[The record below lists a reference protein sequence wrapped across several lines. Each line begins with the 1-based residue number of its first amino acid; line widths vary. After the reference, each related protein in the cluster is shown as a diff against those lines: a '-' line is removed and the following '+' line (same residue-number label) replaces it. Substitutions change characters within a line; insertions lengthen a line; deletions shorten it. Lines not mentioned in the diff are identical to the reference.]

1 MILSFALIIVGFVL
15 LIGGANL
22 LVDGASDLASR
33 LGLPDR
39 VVGLTV
45 VAIGT
50 SLPELVVSIAAAL
63 EGHAEMAYGNVVGSC
78 LANLLLILGLTALVK
93 PVGLSRRTQRFEIP
107 ASVAAA
113 LVLLVASNTGEG
125 LDLVEGV
132 VMVAAF
138 GAFVAYTA
146 WVGLRE
152 GEDRA
157 KAALDVASASGTS
170 LQAASAMAGDGREL
184 DEDEVPEANVPVT
197 ELEGPSSR
205 FATGPVADLVLVA
218 VGIVLLKFGAD
229 FVVENSVLVAGS
241 LGVSE
246 RLIGI
251 TVIALGTC
259 LPELVTSAIAAFKG
273 NTDIA
278 VGNVVGSNITN
289 VLLAMGVPALFSPIV
304 YAFSYNIDFALLAIF
319 SVVLVGF
326 AFVGTKHTMTR
337 REGVFFV
344 FIYIIYIVAS
354 AVL

>member
-1 MILSFALIIVGFVL
+1 MLLSFALIIVGFAL

-63 EGHAEMAYGNVVGSC
+63 EGHADMAYGNVVGSC

-107 ASVAAA
+107 ASVIAA
-113 LVLLVASNTGEG
+113 LVLLAFSNTGAG

-157 KAALDVASASGTS
+157 KAALAATSAAGVSSQVANASEGE
-170 LQAASAMAGDGREL
+170 AAEL
-184 DEDEVPEANVPVT
+184 DGDEAPEADVPVT

-205 FATGPVADLVLVA
+205 FATGPVADLALIA

-229 FVVENSVLVAGS
+229 FVVENSVFVAGA

-278 VGNVVGSNITN
+278 VGNVVGSNISN
-289 VLLAMGVPALFSPIV
+289 VLFVMGVPAIIAPV
-304 YAFSYNIDFALLAIF
+304 AYDVAYNFDLVILAVM
-319 SVVLVGF
+319 SAALVGF
-326 AFVGTKHTMTR
+326 AYVGRRHVLTR
-337 REGVFFV
+337 IQGLTFV
-344 FIYIIYIVAS
+344 FLYVVYVVAS
-354 AVL
+354 TLR